1 MKILPYHRT
10 NKGIIPASYSDSL
23 SYLEQIIRIMKKLN
37 ETILEL
43 NNVSEYVA
51 SIELNFEEI
60 QADIQGIKNQM
71 ANLTSSILTQVN
83 NKLYVQNVEVQ
94 NLLRDYQITV
104 DNQILQTKNELENEI
119 EQIQLGNIVAY
130 NPTNGQIENI
140 NVVLQNIFDIN
151 RRDAIT
157 TEEFDNLKLTAT
169 QFANKN
175 LSAFDFDVN
184 AKALLTA

>member
-1 MKILPYHRT
+1 MKILPYYRL

-157 TEEFDNLKLTAT
+157 AEEFDNLQLTAT